1 MVPNLFFRRTFLGG
15 GFPVG
20 LTKTEAIK
28 IRVSKEQKDLI
39 KRVAQLEDTTMSD
52 FVLTHIE
59 HLAANKELDIKN
71 KEIIEKRIQ
80 RTEENIQ
87 KIKEN
92 LKNRKESN
100 ENKQN
105 WLKRIFARK
114 S

>member
-1 MVPNLFFRRTFLGG
+1 MGI
-15 GFPVG
+15 
-20 LTKTEAIK
+20 TKTDAIK

-71 KEIIEKRIQ
+71 KEIIEERIQ
-80 RTEENIQ
+80 KTEENIQ

-92 LKNRKESN
+92 LKNRKESH

-105 WLKRIFARK
+105 WFKRIFARK